1 MDVFTPFLR
10 NIVRLEVDHKPMFYI
25 AGVKDGAIEKVKLRK
40 AALQEQRKK
49 QKEQEL
55 AEKGKSAKKNEQ
67 EDDDEKH
74 LDTWA

>member
-1 MDVFTPFLR
+1 MDVLAPFIR
-10 NIVRLEVDHKPMFYI
+10 NIARLEVDHKSMFYI
-25 AGVKDGAIEKVKLRK
+25 AGVKDGAIEKIRLRK

-55 AEKGKSAKKNEQ
+55 AEQGKNAKKNEQ
-67 EDDDEKH
+67 EEDDETH